1 MVVISYKK
9 VREFGR
15 VYPHFFEAAD
25 NWYTIVEKADWR
37 NFHDIKRF
45 FNSVDCVG
53 KDLYVFNVK
62 GNQLRII
69 ARILFRVRTVYIKFI
84 GTHADYD
91 KIDIT
96 RLWKIK

>member
-25 NWYTIVEKADWR
+25 RYTIVEKADWR

-53 KDLYVFNVK
+53 
-62 GNQLRII
+62 
-69 ARILFRVRTVYIKFI
+69 AC
-84 GTHADYD
+84 
-91 KIDIT
+91 
-96 RLWKIK
+96 